1 MAGGLVPDWL
11 HQLGSVLGTQKE
23 GELPK
28 EDDSGTR
35 HAMVGVGMGL
45 SMREDGALQ
54 VTDIVPDGP
63 VHRTSQVQ
71 LGDVL
76 QAVDGRAVGKNIS
89 VRLS

>member
-1 MAGGLVPDWL
+1 MPDWL
-11 HQLGSVLGTQKE
+11 LQLGIIGTPKE
-23 GELPK
+23 EEVPK
-28 EDDSGTR
+28 EDDSSTR